1 MFKQKVRQV
10 LDELINSENIP
21 KEDYL
26 IEESSFG
33 DFSANIALKL
43 SRFKNY
49 QTPMEIAKFFQANL
63 EKNDLFET
71 VTVTEP
77 GFINF
82 TINQKKTVEIIPKI
96 IKQEDSYGV
105 SKVNKGKK
113 ARVEFV
119 SANPTGP
126 LHIGNARGGPLGD
139 VIASVLEESGYE
151 VLREYLNNNEG
162 NQIKELGTAIAAK
175 AGLIAV
181 KEEDLTYQGD
191 YTKLLAE
198 KVKEQIH
205 EKGKTSEDLVV
216 EAGRIGANLLFRD
229 ILKTCKEMGINFDLL
244 IHESDLKKTLPKI
257 IKELENKGVLKKKEG
272 AIWFSPQTKF
282 QKDFDAVVVKSD
294 GSYTYFASD
303 IAYHREKFS
312 SGYDLVIDVFG
323 SNTSGHVPKLLSFAE
338 VENFDLSKFKVIL
351 YQFVRV
357 KQGDQVIK
365 MSKRAGNFVT
375 AQEVLDEV
383 GKDAFRF
390 FLLSRSPNTH
400 LDFDLELAKKQSS
413 ENPVYYV
420 QYAHARLSSILNK
433 AESLE
438 GNVDYSLI
446 KEEEELKLIKKLD
459 KFEDLF
465 KEICQTLEVHRL
477 TFYALELAEAFH
489 SFYEKH
495 KVLGPNKELTKARI
509 DLVRSTKIILKK
521 TLKLLGVSAPEKM

>member
-1 MFKQKVRQV
+1 
-10 LDELINSENIP
+10 
-21 KEDYL
+21 
-26 IEESSFG
+26 
-33 DFSANIALKL
+33 
-43 SRFKNY
+43 
-49 QTPMEIAKFFQANL
+49 
-63 EKNDLFET
+63 
-71 VTVTEP
+71 
-77 GFINF
+77 
-82 TINQKKTVEIIPKI
+82 
-96 IKQEDSYGV
+96 
-105 SKVNKGKK
+105 
-113 ARVEFV
+113 
-119 SANPTGP
+119 
-126 LHIGNARGGPLGD
+126 
-139 VIASVLEESGYE
+139 
-151 VLREYLNNNEG
+151 
-162 NQIKELGTAIAAK
+162 
-175 AGLIAV
+175 
-181 KEEDLTYQGD
+181 
-191 YTKLLAE
+191 
-198 KVKEQIH
+198 
-205 EKGKTSEDLVV
+205 
-216 EAGRIGANLLFRD
+216 
-229 ILKTCKEMGINFDLL
+229 
-244 IHESDLKKTLPKI
+244 
-257 IKELENKGVLKKKEG
+257 
-272 AIWFSPQTKF
+272 
-282 QKDFDAVVVKSD
+282 
-294 GSYTYFASD
+294 
-303 IAYHREKFS
+303 
-312 SGYDLVIDVFG
+312 
-323 SNTSGHVPKLLSFAE
+323 
-338 VENFDLSKFKVIL
+338 
-351 YQFVRV
+351 
-357 KQGDQVIK
+357 